1 MIDTQHIARRL
12 AVLAMDPDHIEIT
25 RHTTKQIIEAHPDQ
39 FKNLGRDVA
48 EQIAF
53 LKEQQKIGGSNE
65 GVHSATN

>member
-25 RHTTKQIIEAHPDQ
+25 RHTTKSIIEAHPDQ
-39 FKNLGRDVA
+39 FKDLGRDVA

-53 LKEQQKIGGSNE
+53 LKEQQKIGESNE
-65 GVHSATN
+65 DVYRARN